1 MTETDIMEELSKGYL
16 EVIASR
22 SGYFNAFQRDYGT
35 DLTIRK
41 AKVCPIRKR
50 YLTTGKAIDIQVKA
64 VLETYVID
72 YDDASKT
79 NLKYDLEVK
88 NYNDLVDRANEK
100 GSYIPLILA
109 VFIIPHDKSK
119 WIELA
124 SDELIVRKCA
134 FWYPIPVGATH
145 STNTSSVRI
154 EISKANRIALDFY
167 DNQFSALE

>member
-64 VLETYVID
+64 VSETYVFD
-72 YDDASKT
+72 YDDPSKT
-79 NLKYDLEVK
+79 NIKYDLEVK
-88 NYNDLVDRANEK
+88 NYNDLIDRANEK
-100 GSYIPLILA
+100 GAYIPLILA
-109 VFIIPHDKSK
+109 VFIIPADKSK
-119 WIELA
+119 WIELTT
-124 SDELIVRKCA
+124 DELMVRKCA
-134 FWYPIPVGATH
+134 FWFQIPFGASH
-145 STNTSSVRI
+145 STNKTKVRI
-154 EISKANRIALDFY
+154 EIPKANRITLDFY
-167 DNQFSALE
+167 DNQFSALD